1 MHSRW
6 LQVKYVYVCTLGYAL
21 CCIGR
26 SSGIKHGGFLFFSER
41 CVVIVPEELNNFSI
55 LNNGSG
61 CEFLAFSNL
70 PGACKIAIVD
80 EGVILLEQLYRT

>member
-1 MHSRW
+1 M
-6 LQVKYVYVCTLGYAL
+6 KYVYLCTLGYAL

-61 CEFLAFSNL
+61 CEF
-70 PGACKIAIVD
+70 
-80 EGVILLEQLYRT
+80 